1 MCQGH
6 QCCCMTELTSQL
18 AKRLQ
23 QSSVTSAA
31 RGAHDSKT
39 PTVASNNQVQ
49 STSTAQADHEFMRSL
64 LADDDDSSIK
74 GQHFMEYK
82 LKKTLAN
89 PKKAKQL
96 YQYWYEKGY
105 TAKEVASDLGQT
117 ENRVL
122 DQTYRKI
129 SNGYAAYIKEL
140 ST

>member
-1 MCQGH
+1 MH
-6 QCCCMTELTSQL
+6 LRYILLMATAAL
-18 AKRLQ
+18 AAC
-23 QSSVTSAA
+23 SSVTSAA
-31 RGAHDSKT
+31 RGAHDFKT

-74 GQHFMEYK
+74 GQHFMEHK

-96 YQYWYEKGY
+96 YQYWYKKGY

-129 SNGYAAYIKEL
+129 SNGYAAYIKEQ
-140 ST
+140 SA